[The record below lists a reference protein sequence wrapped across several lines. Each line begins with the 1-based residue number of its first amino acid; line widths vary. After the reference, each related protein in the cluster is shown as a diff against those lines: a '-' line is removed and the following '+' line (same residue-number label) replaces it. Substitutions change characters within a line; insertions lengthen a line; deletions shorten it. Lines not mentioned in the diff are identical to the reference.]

1 MNEAQFQIFVNEVKS
16 EWKTDAWLR
25 ENGINPSRLKQEPL
39 EVNQAQKIAKN
50 LLTNFGSL
58 MTAEQITIVQKFFKA
73 SRNHLQQSKLTKK
86 TCRMIMDIGAAV
98 NRKQFAINRKLKHK
112 K

>member
-1 MNEAQFQIFVNEVKS
+1 M
-16 EWKTDAWLR
+16 KTDAWLR
-25 ENGINPSRLKQEPL
+25 ENGIIPSRLKQVDL
-39 EVNQAQKIAKN
+39 EVHKAQKIAKN
-50 LLTNFGSL
+50 LLTKHGNL
-58 MTAEQITIVQKFFKA
+58 MTEEQVSIVQKFFKA